1 MIKVAFLGSNYS
13 MDWIGGVNYLSN
25 LCFAISKMEC
35 RKIEPVIFLGV
46 NANSLI
52 VNKLSPNV
60 KIIQNSIF
68 DRNSPKWFLSKII
81 ERIFGTNFLVER
93 ILLKNDIFVISHSN
107 IIRGY
112 KNFIKINWITDF
124 QHIHFPGFFSVN
136 ENNRRNNH
144 FLNILKQSDRVI
156 VSSFDAYEDAKKFCP
171 MYVSKLKVLQFTSQ
185 IPQEISFFSQHN
197 LDRLQKKYGFD
208 GIYFYLPNQ
217 LWKHKNH
224 MLIFKAIKLLK
235 DNGIEVLLI
244 CSGSLNDYRDPQYIE
259 EVNLFLNKNELKQ
272 NIKLLGLIDYEDV
285 LHFMKYSLAVINPS
299 LFEGWSSTV
308 EECKS
313 MGKDMILSDIPIH
326 REQNS
331 KNSLYFNPNNL
342 DEAASILK
350 SVWMGRGSFKSDNR
364 LEQETLNNLNKR
376 TLAFASKYQS
386 IILEAV
392 SSR

>member
-1 MIKVAFLGSNYS
+1 
-13 MDWIGGVNYLSN
+13 
-25 LCFAISKMEC
+25 
-35 RKIEPVIFLGV
+35 
-46 NANSLI
+46 
-52 VNKLSPNV
+52 
-60 KIIQNSIF
+60 
-68 DRNSPKWFLSKII
+68 
-81 ERIFGTNFLVER
+81 
-93 ILLKNDIFVISHSN
+93 
-107 IIRGY
+107 
-112 KNFIKINWITDF
+112 
-124 QHIHFPGFFSVN
+124 
-136 ENNRRNNH
+136 
-144 FLNILKQSDRVI
+144 
-156 VSSFDAYEDAKKFCP
+156 

-350 SVWMGRGSFKSDNR
+350 SVWMGSGSVKSHNR